1 MTLGC
6 LYWVVKS
13 MLLVRVSMSALLC
26 IALLRPAT
34 RAFRTPAGRQVAR
47 WVRTTSD
54 SKASRSD
61 ASASLVFIKNT
72 QKKYLIEVEKV
83 KARVIAIKRVL
94 GVSDFKVDIWFCSE
108 EKIRELNADWR
119 EVNKSTDV
127 LSFPANDFKKP
138 GVFDSDENQRH
149 LGDIVISPAYVQ
161 RQCDR
166 DKLDFESRT
175 LINSEDRGV
184 SLAMSTTFSLE
195 ERISLLLV
203 HSMVHLLGYDHETV
217 KDWKIMTKKEDEVL
231 KSLHENG
238 GI

>member
-1 MTLGC
+1 
-6 LYWVVKS
+6 

-34 RAFRTPAGRQVAR
+34 RAFRSPTGRAIAR
-47 WVRTTSD
+47 WKRTTSV

-61 ASASLVFIKNT
+61 DDSASLIFIKNT
-72 QKKYLIEVEKV
+72 QKKYLIDVEKV
-83 KARVIAIKRVL
+83 KVRVIAIKRVL
-94 GVSDFKVDIWFCSE
+94 GVSNFKVDIWFCSE

-138 GVFDSDENQRH
+138 GVFDSDGDPTHEYQRH

-175 LINSEDRGV
+175 LSSSEDRGV